1 MAEINGSPVSSGSPA
16 PPTLL
21 GRQISVTSSGL
32 AYSRATQT
40 FNGIVTITNIS
51 NSTINGPFQ
60 IVFDSLTAGVTL
72 TNATSTFG
80 GWPYIS
86 VPASLAPG
94 QSASVNMQFRN
105 ASNAVINASPVI
117 YSGTFN

>member
-80 GWPYIS
+80 GWPYVS